1 MTSNCV
7 SSHGRTMISDV
18 PSSVHYVLVLFF
30 SNYVRHFT
38 IFSVAVS
45 IYIVL
50 QDLLSNDYYIAD
62 MDKMLIKSEFVNV
75 PF

>member
-1 MTSNCV
+1 
-7 SSHGRTMISDV
+7 MISDV

-50 QDLLSNDYYIAD
+50 QDLLSNDYHIAD
-62 MDKMLIKSEFVNV
+62 MDKMFIKSEFVNI

>member
-1 MTSNCV
+1 M
-7 SSHGRTMISDV
+7 
-18 PSSVHYVLVLFF
+18 HYVLVLFF

-45 IYIVL
+45 IYVVL
-50 QDLLSNDYYIAD
+50 QDLANDYYITD
-62 MDKMLIKSEFVNV
+62 VDKMLIKSEFVNV

>member
-1 MTSNCV
+1 
-7 SSHGRTMISDV
+7 MISDV
-18 PSSVHYVLVLFF
+18 PSSMHYVLVLFF
-30 SNYVRHFT
+30 SNYVRHFF

>member
-1 MTSNCV
+1 
-7 SSHGRTMISDV
+7 MISDV